1 LLKSKFILLL
11 YQNPSKIEIRFNFFI
26 ITNDTTMTKV
36 KVRFIVLEEGEF
48 LYEEKT
54 LNVYNCLPPH
64 KYIGKIDLSLF
75 KIVK

>member
-1 LLKSKFILLL
+1 
-11 YQNPSKIEIRFNFFI
+11 
-26 ITNDTTMTKV
+26 MTKV